1 MKKPTNPHIVNRL
14 KEKAAKIRKQH
25 STFWMGADIDD
36 LSRMVENGSLDYIE
50 RLRKVQRGVGNLI
63 KIVTGQEI
71 PVVYSSGQQSYTD
84 GKSVVLSANV
94 DPSILDAMCG
104 TALHEASHIV
114 KSNEALKFLPD
125 MHTHFD
131 DFVAGTELP
140 KLADKLGIPLTAAKV
155 VNGQMTQETGETTVQ
170 HVQMV
175 MNVLEDRR
183 IDLWQYQQAP
193 GYRPYYDAM
202 YNEYWHS
209 PKIDEALKSPEF
221 RERSVENYAMFV
233 INMTNPNWDAS
244 ALPGLKEIRKIA
256 NLTESGLE
264 ARGDEDPGFKSYRR
278 HIGAQST
285 DLSKLPKLFVDA
297 VKIVE
302 IMYKNSITVHNSNS
316 KKQEPQDGEGDG
328 AGDLPNMDGSP
339 AAPTRREVAKAIA
352 RQKKF
357 LSHDIGKADLD
368 ATSQQQLEQMEQTKA
383 TITEVEGDFLPKN
396 AKARVI
402 IYRDCTKKAV
412 QADAFPFAYGKS
424 YWSSRKHG
432 QRNPM
437 MEEALAAGIRLGQV
451 LAHRLRIMADEKP
464 LTYNHQEHGRLD
476 KRRVAALGYG
486 ADDVFSF
493 TVIEKM
499 KPANLWIDIDFSGS
513 MQGEKVKSAMTLA
526 VAVALAASKTRTL
539 NVTIAVRDGG
549 HDAANVAILY
559 DSRRHQFGRL
569 REILPFIDAAGG
581 TPESLCFEAI
591 KDEILK
597 SYGKERKYF
606 INLSDGEP
614 GHGFTYQGKSYT
626 YGGEAAYKHCRMLMN
641 EFRQSGIEVMSY
653 YIGQSGY
660 EHAGFKKMY
669 GQDARF
675 IDPKSVTAIA
685 NTINKM
691 LLK

>member
-1 MKKPTNPHIVNRL
+1 MKSPVNPHIVKRL
-14 KEKAAKIRKQH
+14 KEKAALVRKQH
-25 STFWMGADIDD
+25 STFWMGNDIDD
-36 LSRMVENGSLDYIE
+36 LSRKLEEGSLDYIE

-63 KIVTGQEI
+63 KIVTGEEV

-84 GKSVVLSANV
+84 GKSVVLSADV
-94 DPSILDAMCG
+94 DPAVLDAMCG

-114 KSNEALKFLPD
+114 KSKEGLKFLPE
-125 MHTHFD
+125 MFQHFELM
-131 DFVAGTELP
+131 VSGTQLP
-140 KLADKLGIPLTAAKV
+140 TLAKKLGIALVPPKQVA
-155 VNGQMTQETGETTVQ
+155 GQMTQQTGETTVQ

-209 PKIDEALKSPEF
+209 PKIDAALQSPEY
-221 RERSVENYAMFV
+221 RELTIENYAMFV
-233 INMTNPNWDAS
+233 INMTNPNWDGT
-244 ALPGLKEIRKIA
+244 ALPELKEIRKIA
-256 NLTESGLE
+256 NLTERGLE
-264 ARGDEDPGFKSYRR
+264 ARGDEDPGFKSYK
-278 HIGAQST
+278 GALRQSPP
-285 DLSKLPKLFVDA
+285 DLTKFPKLFTDA

-302 IMYKNSITVHNSNS
+302 FMYKNSTAIQNSN
-316 KKQEPQDGEGDG
+316 KKPQQDEGEGEG
-328 AGDLPNMDGSP
+328 EGDLPNMDNGGPPS
-339 AAPTRREVAKAIA
+339 RKEVAKAIA

-357 LSHDIGKADLD
+357 LNHDIGKKEMD
-368 ATSQQQLEQMEQTKA
+368 ASSKAQLEQMEQTKA
-383 TITEVEGDFLPKN
+383 TVTEVEGDFLPKN
-396 AKARVI
+396 VKARVI
-402 IYRDCTKKAV
+402 VYRDCTKKAV
-412 QADAFPFAYGKS
+412 QSDAFPFKYGRS
-424 YWSSRKHG
+424 YYGGRSTNG
-432 QRNPM
+432 RNPM
-437 MEEALAAGIRLGQV
+437 MEEALTNGIRLGQV

-464 LTYNHQEHGRLD
+464 LTFNHQEHGRLD
-476 KRRVAALGYG
+476 KRRVAALGMG
-486 ADDVFSF
+486 AEDVFSF

-499 KPANLWIDIDFSGS
+499 KPANLWIDVDFSGS
-513 MQGEKVKSAMTLA
+513 MIGEKVRSAMTLA
-526 VAVALAASKTRTL
+526 VAVAFAASKTRTL

-549 HDAANVAILY
+549 NDAANVAILY

-597 SYGKERKYF
+597 AYGKERKYF

-614 GHGFTYQGKSYT
+614 GHGFTYQGKHYSY
-626 YGGEAAYKHCRMLMN
+626 GSEPAYKHCRMLMN

-653 YIGQSGY
+653 YIGQDGY